1 MSRHKKTLIQKTV
14 AAPLIIGAVTAVLF
28 FIMLPV
34 VSWFF
39 PLSDENLEIAD
50 FEQPWQETAIDYSK
64 VKADGVVKKSETAGF
79 ERNTLIGSVEI
90 GSAQIPIVYDADNV
104 SLSGAVSV
112 LPDGDYIGETGTAY
126 VYGIKSVVDTNAF
139 HTGQDINV
147 KTIYG
152 IYVNIKTIYG
162 IYVFTVTDIRT
173 VPYKH
178 VLFSMNTN
186 VKRGLV
192 LYTNSDSG
200 YGISSSLRAV
210 VMEMKSGPAVEE

>member
-14 AAPLIIGAVTAVLF
+14 AAPLIIGAVTAVMF

-34 VSWFF
+34 VSGLF

-50 FEQPWQETAIDYSK
+50 FEQPLQETAIDYSN

-79 ERNTLIGSVEI
+79 ESNTLIGSVEI
-90 GSAQIPIVYDADNV
+90 GSSQIPIVYDADNV

-112 LPDGDYIGETGTAY
+112 LPDGNYIGETGAAY
-126 VYGIKSVVDTNAF
+126 VYGIKSVIDTNAF

-152 IYVNIKTIYG
+152 IYV
-162 IYVFTVTDIRT
+162 FTVTDIRT
-173 VPYKH
+173 VPYKP